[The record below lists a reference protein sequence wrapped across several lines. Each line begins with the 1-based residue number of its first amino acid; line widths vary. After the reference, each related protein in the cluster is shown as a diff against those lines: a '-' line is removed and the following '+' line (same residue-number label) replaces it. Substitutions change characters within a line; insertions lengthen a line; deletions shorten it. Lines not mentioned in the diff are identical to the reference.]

1 MATKNTTSRE
11 AKAQEILKAGVIRL
25 FVGQGYALVQN
36 LRGSS
41 EYKVTK
47 AGCTC
52 PDFQLRQADCKHM
65 LAVKV
70 LCGEYHE
77 LKAKAEQ
84 GERVRPSSALLQA
97 LRWPVKQPKATGC
110 RECGAATD
118 FDVCSGCFFGQVAA

>member
-1 MATKNTTSRE
+1 MSKSQSSTRE

-52 PDFQLRQADCKHM
+52 PDNQQRQVACKHM
-65 LAVKV
+65 LAVKA
-70 LCGEYHE
+70 LCEEFKACKAAAQRGETI
-77 LKAKAEQ
+77 
-84 GERVRPSSALLQA
+84 RPSTALLQA
-97 LRWPVKQPKATGC
+97 IRWPEKPKATGC
-110 RECGAATD
+110 KECGAPTD
-118 FDVCSGCFFGQVAA
+118 FDLCSGCFFGQVAA